1 MPTKDVSPGEWV
13 RPKMTG
19 YLMECCKCGAVHK
32 MDFLVDPKTG
42 FAMRGKL
49 LSESEAKAELE
60 KLK

>member
-49 LSESEAKAELE
+49 LSEV
-60 KLK
+60 